1 MAYNFFAGRDA
12 AFMGPVDS
20 QYCILDEDKVGLLL
34 YTIPRPTSKEELEKT
49 NQAALDENSFA
60 EAKADKKQG
69 PLQFVFETE
78 VDRIFSTPIG

>member
-1 MAYNFFAGRDA
+1 LVGRDA

-49 NQAALDENSFA
+49 NQAALDENSFS
-60 EAKADKKQG
+60 EAKADSNKKQG
-69 PLQFVFETE
+69 PLQFIFETE